1 MKISDKELSRV
12 IGGTISA
19 TMFNAFARI
28 LNTIYEIG
36 YGVGS
41 AARRFFE
48 KKSCSLE

>member
-1 MKISDKELSRV
+1 MKISDKELSK
-12 IGGTISA
+12 ISGGAITA

-28 LNTIYEIG
+28 LSTIYDIG
-36 YGVGS
+36 YEVGS